1 MTFYEFIKD
10 IDNQIKNGGDLNY
23 SFFDILCSMPIHFNP
38 SIVLGRQWIYFA
50 PDIIHTPY
58 DENGQIDKTRMLQS
72 SIDIYQNIIDDLTLK
87 QADEKMLNYYKSRL
101 GAIIEYK
108 MLHEICDALVE
119 ADKENRYIENYY
131 RFAKDIYY
139 DATKSPITKKTAD
152 RMEKELKH
160 RLKFGYKDKFVDEK
174 YMPSVEVKFY
184 SEESASRIEFLI
196 NGQLVFTVGENGI

>member
-10 IDNQIKNGGDLNY
+10 VDKQIKEGGDLNY
-23 SFFDILCSMPIHFNP
+23 SFFDMMSRNPLHFNP
-38 SIVLGRQWIYFA
+38 SIVPGRQWIYFA

-58 DENGQIDKTRMLQS
+58 DENGQIDKTKMLQS

-87 QADEKMLNYYKSRL
+87 QADEKILNYYKSRL
-101 GAIIEYK
+101 EAIVEYK
-108 MLHEICDALVE
+108 MLHEICDALIE
-119 ADKENRYIENYY
+119 ADKEHRYIENYY
-131 RFAKDIYY
+131 QFAKDIYY
-139 DATKSPITKKTAD
+139 DAIKSPITKKTSD

-160 RLKFGYKDKFVDEK
+160 PLKYNKLSYVDEK

-196 NGQLVFTVGENGI
+196 NGQLVFTVGENG

>member
-10 IDNQIKNGGDLNY
+10 VDKQIKEGGDLNY
-23 SFFDILCSMPIHFNP
+23 SFFDMMSRNPLHFNP
-38 SIVLGRQWIYFA
+38 SIVPGRQWIYFA

-58 DENGQIDKTRMLQS
+58 DENGQIDKTKMLQS

-87 QADEKMLNYYKSRL
+87 QVDEKMLNYYKSRL
-101 GAIIEYK
+101 EEIVEYK
-108 MLHEICDALVE
+108 MVHEICDALIE
-119 ADKENRYIENYY
+119 ADKEHGYIENYY
-131 RFAKDIYY
+131 QFAKNIYY
-139 DATKSPITKKTAD
+139 DATKSPITKKTSD

-160 RLKFGYKDKFVDEK
+160 RLKYNKLSYVDEK

-196 NGQLVFTVGENGI
+196 NGQLVFTVGENG

>member
-10 IDNQIKNGGDLNY
+10 IDNQIKEGGDLNY
-23 SFFDILCSMPIHFNP
+23 SFFDMMSRNPLHFNP
-38 SIVLGRQWIYFA
+38 SIVPGRQWIYFA

-58 DENGQIDKTRMLQS
+58 DENGQIDTTKMLQS

-87 QADEKMLNYYKSRL
+87 QADEKMLNYYKNHL
-101 GAIIEYK
+101 GTIVEYK

-119 ADKENRYIENYY
+119 ADKEHRYIENYY
-131 RFAKDIYY
+131 QFAEDIYY
-139 DATKSPITKKTAD
+139 NATNSPITKKTAD
-152 RMEKELKH
+152 RIEKKLKN

-196 NGQLVFTVGENGI
+196 NGQLVFTVGANG